1 LDCYVQ
7 IRLTEAL
14 EQRSS
19 DQDLEP
25 EQLEKLAKLEDWRRE
40 LKQLEDEKSETT
52 VSWTKLSELGWQKC
66 VVLICILLN
75 SMTKKCVVSTMFSWT
90 YVYIF
95 FENNWSDFS
104 FNFFQQVLARPSVN
118 VENFDFWP
126 IFSQYRYFNLY
137 NKVWFILPQFI
148 FLVVII

>member
-1 LDCYVQ
+1 
-7 IRLTEAL
+7 
-14 EQRSS
+14 
-19 DQDLEP
+19 
-25 EQLEKLAKLEDWRRE
+25 
-40 LKQLEDEKSETT
+40 
-52 VSWTKLSELGWQKC
+52 
-66 VVLICILLN
+66 
-75 SMTKKCVVSTMFSWT
+75 MFSWT